1 MTELEHISSSFLPHF
16 VFPSSPDLVGL
27 PARGA
32 PAVSRHPLYGDGEG
46 LGVGHGQVGGGV
58 RGGAL
63 DEQLRPHG
71 HGGDLE
77 RRKKMGNIFNFDLL
91 SICIPKNTIFKG
103 KRLKNNE
110 VEKAGK

>member
-1 MTELEHISSSFLPHF
+1 MLFHF
-16 VFPSSPDLVGL
+16 QRHPIDGTRTHLFQFPPAICFPSSPDLVGL

-77 RRKKMGNIFNFDLL
+77 RRKKREIYLSLIFCPYVF
-91 SICIPKNTIFKG
+91 PKILFLRG
-103 KRLKNNE
+103 KD
-110 VEKAGK
+110 

>member
-1 MTELEHISSSFLPHF
+1 MLFHFERHQLTELEHISSSFLPHF

-77 RRKKMGNIFNFDLL
+77 RRKKREIYLSLIFCPYVF
-91 SICIPKNTIFKG
+91 PKILFLNG
-103 KRLKNNE
+103 KD
-110 VEKAGK
+110 